1 MTLARNAVPLIAL
14 DAVVL
19 DTETTG
25 LDPSKSYIVEVG
37 AVKITAGKVDP
48 DQTFRRLLRPPV
60 PIPPQSSAIH
70 GIDDGMVADA
80 PDFSIVWKE
89 FEDFAGDS
97 VVIGH
102 TLGFDFSIMQREC
115 ARNGIAWK
123 RPKALDTQLLM
134 LVAEPNFG
142 GLSLEQLANWLGVE
156 IIQRHSA
163 LGDAITT
170 AHIFNG
176 LVPHLRAQ
184 GIRTLAEAMQ
194 ACRALTDVLDKQHRA
209 GWSEVTHAPAG
220 EQPIPSLDRIDT
232 YPYRH
237 RVRDAMSAPVK
248 SIAAGAPLRDAIAR
262 MAAEKISSLFVYAGE
277 ADAPLLARDAGIV
290 TERDT
295 LRALATHGA
304 DALGL
309 PTGQFA
315 ARPLLTV
322 GESDFVYRA
331 IARMSGLKIRHL
343 AAVDAR
349 GRVTGALSARDLLR
363 LRAQDAVSLGDE
375 IERATTRHELAAAWP
390 KLPQVAAALRA
401 EDIAGHA
408 IAEIVSEEVC
418 TLTRQ
423 AAILAERQMRE
434 SGRGDSPCPY
444 TLAVLGSAGRGESLL
459 ALDQDNALI
468 FAQGEPEGAEDRWFA
483 EFATLVNAIL
493 DEAGVPLC
501 KGGVMAKNPQWRGSL
516 ATWQARVADWIGRSR
531 PQDLLSVDIFF
542 DLRGVHGEREL
553 ADGLWRGA
561 FAQAAGQTGFL
572 KLLAEAAGGTEPGF
586 GFFGRI
592 RTEQGRIDLKRTG
605 TFGIVTTARVLAICH
620 GVIERGTLSRLAGL
634 QALKIG
640 AENDLEALARAE
652 RVFLDL
658 MADQQIVDIAAGLP
672 PTNKV
677 ELRRLGR
684 DDRDN
689 LHAALDAVRN
699 LDALTRDLLFR
710 N

>member
-14 DAVVL
+14 DAVVI

-25 LDPSKSYIVEVG
+25 PDARQASIVE
-37 AVKITAGKVDP
+37 IAGVRLARGELDDETFRQLVDP
-48 DQTFRRLLRPPV
+48 GT
-60 PIPPQSSAIH
+60 PIPPAAREVH
-70 GIDDGMVADA
+70 GISDADVAGA
-80 PDFSIVWKE
+80 PDFAAMWP
-89 FEDFAGDS
+89 DFRAFTGDR

-102 TLGFDFSIMQREC
+102 MVGFDLAVIKREC
-115 ARNGIAWK
+115 ERAGIAYAPPPSLCT
-123 RPKALDTQLLM
+123 RLLAQLVEPALA
-134 LVAEPNFG
+134 VY
-142 GLSLEQLANWLGVE
+142 SLESLAGILRVE
-156 IIQRHSA
+156 ITGRHSA
-163 LGDAITT
+163 LGDAATT
-170 AHIFNG
+170 ARIFRA
-176 LVPHLRAQ
+176 LVPKLRER
-184 GIRTLAEAMQ
+184 GVRTLGEALQ
-194 ACRALTDVLDKQHRA
+194 ACRQLHNTLADQQQA
-209 GWSEVTHAPAG
+209 GWVEAAPPLQRGAAPAVFG
-220 EQPIPSLDRIDT
+220 RIDT

-248 SIAAGAPLRDAIAR
+248 SIAATAPLHEAIAR
-262 MAAEKISSLFVYAGE
+262 MAEEKISSLFVHAGG
-277 ADAPLLARDAGIV
+277 ADTPLLARDAAIV

-343 AAVDAR
+343 AAVDAQ

-375 IERATTRHELAAAWP
+375 IERATTRHDLAAAWP

-423 AAILAERQMRE
+423 AALLAERQMRE
-434 SGRGDSPCPY
+434 SGRGDPPCPY

-468 FAQGEPEGAEDRWFA
+468 FAQGEPDGAEDRWFA

-553 ADGLWRGA
+553 ADALWRGA
-561 FAQAAGQTGFL
+561 FAQAAGQTAFL

-620 GVIERGTLSRLAGL
+620 GVIERATLSRLAGL

-640 AENDLEALARAE
+640 AENDLEALGRAE

-689 LHAALDAVRN
+689 LHAALEAVRN